1 MASGYRVVDLQLKR
15 REILSPSLLRC
26 VFTGEDIDK
35 IKHEAPD
42 QRIKILLAE
51 HQSCQKLPVTEDWYG
66 TFLAIPKA
74 ERPTMRTYTLRHL
87 DVSQQEMWV
96 DFVLHGDT
104 GPASRWAQRAQVDSP
119 LQIVVPNAAAT
130 TTSGGFEWFENPTL
144 QEVLLVADETAL
156 PAAMGILEN
165 LARRSNPPRVQA
177 FLHVPLAADSQPI
190 DYDFALIHW
199 SSTERDGDAQ
209 QALLQAV
216 QSRLTLPDYACSADQ
231 SLEEKSLSEDILWER
246 AEPCE
251 RFRAWVAAESSVVRT
266 LRRYLIQERML
277 TRETATFM
285 AYWSQGKVT
294 G

>member
-15 REILSPSLLRC
+15 REMLSPSLLRC

-104 GPASRWAQRAQVDSP
+104 GPASRWAQRAQVNTS
-119 LQIVVPNAAAT
+119 LQIVVPNAEAT

-156 PAAMGILEN
+156 PAAMGILEG

-190 DYDFALIHW
+190 DYDFAKIHW
-199 SSTERDGDAQ
+199 SSTECDGDAQ

-216 QSRLTLPDYACSADQ
+216 RSCLTLPDYARSADQ

-266 LRRYLIQERML
+266 LRRYLIQECML

>member
-15 REILSPSLLRC
+15 REMLSPSLLRC
-26 VFTGEDIDK
+26 VFTGKDIRE

-42 QRIKILLAE
+42 QRIKLLLAE
-51 HQSCQKLPVTEDWYG
+51 HPECQKLPVTEDWYS

-74 ERPTMRTYTLRHL
+74 QRPTMRTYTLRHL
-87 DVSQQEMWV
+87 DTTQQELWV
-96 DFVLHGDT
+96 DVVLHGDS

-119 LQIVVPNAAAT
+119 LQVVVPNAQAA

-144 QEVLLVADETAL
+144 QEVLLIADETAL

-165 LARRSNPPRVQA
+165 LAQRPNPPRVQA
-177 FLHVPLAADSQPI
+177 FLHVPLAADIQPLY
-190 DYDFALIHW
+190 YDFAKIHW
-199 SSTERDGDAQ
+199 SSTELEGDAQ
-209 QALLQAV
+209 QALLHAV

-231 SLEEKSLSEDILWER
+231 SLEEHSLSDDILWER
-246 AEPCE
+246 AAPCE
-251 RFRAWVAAESSVVRT
+251 RFRTWVAAESSVVRT

>member
-1 MASGYRVVDLQLKR
+1 
-15 REILSPSLLRC
+15 
-26 VFTGEDIDK
+26 
-35 IKHEAPD
+35 
-42 QRIKILLAE
+42 
-51 HQSCQKLPVTEDWYG
+51 
-66 TFLAIPKA
+66 
-74 ERPTMRTYTLRHL
+74 MRTYTLRHL

-190 DYDFALIHW
+190 NYDFAKIHW